1 MRRLGN
7 LLSELLFAGAFLLA
21 ALACIE
27 EVANLFGFT
36 LTIRA
41 GYMPSRLLELAAILL
56 LFVIALQLRDLQ
68 GSLRAKSQG
77 E

>member
-7 LLSELLFAGAFLLA
+7 LLSELLLAGAVLLA
-21 ALACIE
+21 LLACAE
-27 EVANLFGFT
+27 KVANVLGFT
-36 LTIRA
+36 LTIR
-41 GYMPSRLLELAAILL
+41 GGFMPSRLLELAAIAL

-68 GSLRAKSQG
+68 ISLRAKSLR